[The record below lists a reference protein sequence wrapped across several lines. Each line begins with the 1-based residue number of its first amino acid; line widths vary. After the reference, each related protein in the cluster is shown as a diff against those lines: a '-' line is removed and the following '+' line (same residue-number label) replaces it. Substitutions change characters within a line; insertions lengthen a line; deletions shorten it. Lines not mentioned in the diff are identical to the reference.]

1 MAGSVFVVG
10 KVMFWGFVLG
20 PGFRIVFG
28 VLPFMGLFCYRVL
41 TTVKIR
47 ANICWKIYM

>member
-20 PGFRIVFG
+20 PGFRIVSCFA
-28 VLPFMGLFCYRVL
+28 VFFL
-41 TTVKIR
+41 
-47 ANICWKIYM
+47 